1 MTKEIRSSKSE
12 AGQIIRALLCL
23 SVLLITSCTQAAH
36 VDEPA
41 IQTFLNRYFSTW
53 STKDMDGYGSCFHP
67 TARITFVQNGG
78 QAGSQGLTD
87 FLHGQKLGHESSPVP
102 MTEVPTSMKISGDGR
117 IAQAEV
123 RWKLTKGRD
132 VITGT
137 DYFTLIKTAEGWKIA
152 ALVFYND

>member
-36 VDEPA
+36 LDEPA
-41 IQTFLNRYFSTW
+41 IQTFLSRYFSTW
-53 STKDMDGYGSCFHP
+53 SAKDMDGYGSCFHP
-67 TARITFVQNGG
+67 TARITFVQSGG

-87 FLHGQKLGHESSPVP
+87 FLHGQKLGHEQSPVP

-117 IAQAEV
+117 VAQAEV
-123 RWKLTKGRD
+123 RWKLTKGREI
-132 VITGT
+132 VTGT
-137 DYFTLIKTAEGWKIA
+137 DYFTLIQTADGWKIA